1 MKKLYTA
8 PTAAIVTVSEDDIL
22 RTSVGHSA
30 NGMGD
35 VLSADQF
42 NI

>member
-8 PTAAIVTVSEDDIL
+8 PTAALVTVSEDDIL

-30 NGMGD
+30 AGD
-35 VLSADQF
+35 GDILSANQF
-42 NI
+42 NL